1 MTGGQQGAERAGR
14 ASARRGV
21 CSDCGGAARSPAAT
35 QPPRRHADDTFT
47 RAGKVLGKH
56 RAVWPERKRGRG
68 GERRGESCKESQ
80 RVGLCVRGG
89 GLMAESVMGDPIE
102 TATEGEKEKGTDDGR
117 LTSGGKEERR
127 GVGGKGRS
135 RRGLPAG
142 RVAAREGDSHAPARS
157 PEDSSGRFQDAA
169 ADDASCHHATCNA
182 QGRAV
187 SAGEGHR
194 NNTITLLT

>member
-1 MTGGQQGAERAGR
+1 MAQQEETRPQERRGMTGGQQGAERAGR

-89 GLMAESVMGDPIE
+89 GGLMAESVMGDPIE
-102 TATEGEKEKGTDDGR
+102 TATEGEKEKGLMTADSR
-117 LTSGGKEERR
+117 QEEKRKEE
-127 GVGGKGRS
+127 
-135 RRGLPAG
+135 
-142 RVAAREGDSHAPARS
+142 E
-157 PEDSSGRFQDAA
+157 
-169 ADDASCHHATCNA
+169 
-182 QGRAV
+182 
-187 SAGEGHR
+187 
-194 NNTITLLT
+194 